1 MSEMKKEIE
10 RSILRYFKDKKM
22 DEHAKTTDLHNLIR
36 MSDGLFAIKLFLII
50 LLIIRDFYSFDGL
63 LEW

>member
-22 DEHAKTTDLHNLIR
+22 DEHAKTTDLHNSIR
-36 MSDGLFAIKLFLII
+36 IADGLFAIKLIFNIFLII
-50 LLIIRDFYSFDGL
+50 RHL
-63 LEW
+63 

>member
-50 LLIIRDFYSFDGL
+50 LLIIRDF
-63 LEW
+63 

>member
-36 MSDGLFAIKLFLII
+36 MADELFTIKIFLLFLII
-50 LLIIRDFYSFDGL
+50 RDL
-63 LEW
+63 